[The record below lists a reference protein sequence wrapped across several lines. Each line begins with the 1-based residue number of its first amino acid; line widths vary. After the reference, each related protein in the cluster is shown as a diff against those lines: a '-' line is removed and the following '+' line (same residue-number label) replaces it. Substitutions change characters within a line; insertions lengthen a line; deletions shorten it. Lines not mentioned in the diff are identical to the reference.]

1 MKRPGPH
8 MRALILARGGNL
20 SPDEARYWAECAV
33 AVAREGPLSRAS
45 DEVIAERLL
54 PKMRQTTRTSTP

>member
-33 AVAREGPLSRAS
+33 AVAREGPLATWS
-45 DEVIAERLL
+45 DESIAAYLL
-54 PKMRQTTRTSTP
+54 SKMQRKAATSAP